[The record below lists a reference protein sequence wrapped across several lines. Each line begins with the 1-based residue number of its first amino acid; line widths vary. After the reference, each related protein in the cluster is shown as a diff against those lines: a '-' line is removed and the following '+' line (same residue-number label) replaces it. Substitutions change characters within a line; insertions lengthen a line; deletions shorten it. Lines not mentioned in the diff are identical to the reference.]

1 MLPRSFNTPLIVL
14 TLLTLLTAFSR
25 QQGSAER
32 LAALSTIGVLPTSS
46 FVTAIRQT
54 TGIQTTEA
62 LASSL
67 PRLASAPPDL
77 SSSRQALSPSLR
89 SVFNDNKG
97 KAKEVAEKS
106 PATQEVALL
115 PKRGYRARKP
125 GIWAQCDSYY
135 SVRSPYLFL
144 LFFFLFFLLFFQFLV
159 IYIYIYKH
167 QRVREKKG
175 KRKEWTKAN
184 VTTKKTLSV
193 LLNRLPC
200 GQLGSTRSRSGTYRM
215 TR

>member
-1 MLPRSFNTPLIVL
+1 MLPRSFNTPLIV
-14 TLLTLLTAFSR
+14 LTLLTAFSR

-46 FVTAIRQT
+46 FVTGIRQT

-67 PRLASAPPDL
+67 PTLASAPPDL

-106 PATQEVALL
+106 PTTQEVALL

-144 LFFFLFFLLFFQFLV
+144 FFFFFFFLLFLSSFLP
-159 IYIYIYKH
+159 ISIDLYINI
-167 QRVREKKG
+167 
-175 KRKEWTKAN
+175 
-184 VTTKKTLSV
+184 
-193 LLNRLPC
+193 
-200 GQLGSTRSRSGTYRM
+200 
-215 TR
+215 